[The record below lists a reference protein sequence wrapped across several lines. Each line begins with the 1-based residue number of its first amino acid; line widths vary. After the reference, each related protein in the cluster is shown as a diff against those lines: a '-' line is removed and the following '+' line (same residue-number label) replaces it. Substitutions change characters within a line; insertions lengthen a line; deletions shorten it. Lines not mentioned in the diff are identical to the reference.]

1 MLPIQQCIMGFSLFF
16 SFFTQS
22 YKRQD
27 WTPLHVK
34 TAAHVR
40 HWPAK
45 EVDFMQNLK
54 KGMGPQMKPVRHHAN
69 KWAARAEE
77 GRPPPSQ
84 TRSSNP
90 SS

>member
-1 MLPIQQCIMGFSLFF
+1 MFSVLYCKILIFLLLCTMLRMLPIQQCIMGFFLFF
-16 SFFTQS
+16 SCFTQS

-34 TAAHVR
+34 TAAHVS

-69 KWAARAEE
+69 K
-77 GRPPPSQ
+77 
-84 TRSSNP
+84 
-90 SS
+90 